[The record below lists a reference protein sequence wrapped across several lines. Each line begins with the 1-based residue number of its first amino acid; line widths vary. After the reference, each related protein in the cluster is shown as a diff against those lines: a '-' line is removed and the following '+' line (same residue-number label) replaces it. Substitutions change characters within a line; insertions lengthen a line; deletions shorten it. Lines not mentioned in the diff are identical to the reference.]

1 VILDTPLSPK
11 EIDELNAFLMSDAT
25 PEDCMHI
32 VTLDGFLTAL
42 AIGPKLV
49 LPREGTCRIFGAG
62 GADNR

>member
-1 VILDTPLSPK
+1 MILDTPLSPK

-49 LPREGTCRIFGAG
+49 LPSVWLTPVWGR
-62 GADNR
+62 